1 MVLTTKGQRTERAI
15 VDQTI
20 EIIEQRGEAAVRVQ
34 DLAAETGVAVS
45 SIYYFFKDR
54 EGLIAAA
61 QVERYSRSLIET
73 MAQFEGALSSAQ
85 SRDDLKKVVLG
96 MNRLAWTDARA
107 PFRLQRL
114 NVVGSTMGRPWLKER
129 IAAIQDE
136 MVSVLVRHL
145 NPAQEKGW
153 IRTDVDP
160 AALAAWMIGNILQRA
175 LIELGESQVKGKDWN
190 KIAEEAVFVML
201 FDEKP

>member
-1 MVLTTKGQRTERAI
+1 
-15 VDQTI
+15 
-20 EIIEQRGEAAVRVQ
+20 
-34 DLAAETGVAVS
+34 
-45 SIYYFFKDR
+45 
-54 EGLIAAA
+54 
-61 QVERYSRSLIET
+61 
-73 MAQFEGALSSAQ
+73 
-85 SRDDLKKVVLG
+85 
-96 MNRLAWTDARA
+96 
-107 PFRLQRL
+107 
-114 NVVGSTMGRPWLKER
+114 
-129 IAAIQDE
+129 